1 MIQVVDLGIN
11 NLSSLVRALE
21 EVSEETVSI
30 ATRGSDLAPGNLL
43 VVPGTG
49 NYGEAMNRVESRGF
63 DEVFVEWE
71 QRGEGLLVG
80 VCLGMQLLF
89 ESSQESSEAR
99 GLSLIPGH
107 VESLTAIGSSAEKV
121 PHVGWSEVRRSA
133 PGSFGWLGVEDGTDF
148 YFSHSF
154 ALMSPTHSRDEYL
167 LTSFG
172 AGSFV
177 SAIRRR
183 TVLGF
188 QFHPEKSSFAGRN
201 VLASVVRESRAL
213 A

>member
-21 EVSEETVSI
+21 EVSEERVSVV
-30 ATRGSDLAPGNLL
+30 THGGDVSPGKLL
-43 VVPGTG
+43 LLPGTG
-49 NYGEAMNRVESRGF
+49 NYGEATNRIKSREF
-63 DEVFVEWE
+63 DGALSDWAR
-71 QRGEGLLVG
+71 RGDGLLVG

-89 ESSQESSEAR
+89 ESSRESTGSQ
-99 GLSLIPGH
+99 GLSFIPGNVAH
-107 VESLTAIGSSAEKV
+107 LSPLGGVDERV
-121 PHVGWSEVRRSA
+121 PHVGWSEVSRA
-133 PGSFGWLGVEDGTDF
+133 VPGTFEWLEVDDGTDF

-154 ALMSPTHSRDEYL
+154 AVEPVKDDLNEYL

-172 AGSFV
+172 SGSFV
-177 SAIRRR
+177 SGIRRGAI
-183 TVLGF
+183 VGF

-201 VLASVVRESRAL
+201 LLTSVVRESSAL